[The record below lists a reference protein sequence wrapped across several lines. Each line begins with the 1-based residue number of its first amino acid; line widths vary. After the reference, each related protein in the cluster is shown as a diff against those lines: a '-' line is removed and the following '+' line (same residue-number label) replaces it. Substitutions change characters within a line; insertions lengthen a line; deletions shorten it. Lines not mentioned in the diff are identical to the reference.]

1 MPPAAGGSPDEGPGG
16 ASGSGAGGA
25 PGGTDSGGST
35 AVAGMVGS
43 GGSPPA
49 TTDTPCPTNG
59 DPCKILPL
67 GDSITDGIGASGGY
81 RVHLFELAA
90 ENGKSITY
98 VGNSMNGPN
107 DVAGMP
113 FPKSHE
119 GHSGWTVQQIAD
131 IVPAPAL
138 DQEPHIILLHI
149 GTNDMYQMPDGA
161 DGRLG
166 SLLDELIDDNPA
178 ALLVVSNIIPFPQAS
193 GQVSSYN
200 SALGDVVQE
209 RIDGGARMLFV
220 DQFEGFPTG
229 ELGDGVHPNAAGYA
243 RMAEKWWA
251 AIEEYLP

>member
-1 MPPAAGGSPDEGPGG
+1 MGDEGDGGSAPT
-16 ASGSGAGGA
+16 AS
-25 PGGTDSGGST
+25 DS
-35 AVAGMVGS
+35 
-43 GGSPPA
+43 
-49 TTDTPCPTNG
+49 PCPTNG

-81 RVHLFELAA
+81 RVRLFELAI
-90 ENGKSITY
+90 ENGKNITY

-107 DVAGMP
+107 DVAGET

-131 IVPAPAL
+131 IVPVPAL

-161 DGRLG
+161 ADRLG
-166 SLLDELIDDNPA
+166 SLLDELIDDNPDT
-178 ALLVVSNIIPFPQAS
+178 LLVVSNIIPFPQAS

-200 SALGDVVQE
+200 SDLLAVVQE
-209 RIDGGARMLFV
+209 RIDGGANMLFV
-220 DQFEGFPTG
+220 DQFDGFPSS

-243 RMAEKWWA
+243 RMAEKWWT
-251 AIEEYLP
+251 AIESYLP